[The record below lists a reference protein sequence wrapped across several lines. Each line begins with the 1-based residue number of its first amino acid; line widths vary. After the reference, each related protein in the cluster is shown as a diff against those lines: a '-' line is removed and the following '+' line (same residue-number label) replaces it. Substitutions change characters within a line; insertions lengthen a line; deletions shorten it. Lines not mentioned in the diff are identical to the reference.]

1 MTLYHTHLHLQLQL
15 RVDVP
20 QRDEAALPRPALVL
34 GAALRQ
40 LQGDPQPA
48 GDEVAGGEGGH
59 LVTSV
64 SGSITRGGCLDGGWW
79 VTCDEIS
86 WKGPNQVGRWVGV
99 ARWPHHV
106 TLWGAGH
113 VLLSAGAGYIVSVP
127 LHHTHY
133 KPGDTPTH
141 VIIMLVLLVVR

>member
-1 MTLYHTHLHLQLQL
+1 MLTWHSVTRLLSPAQLLSSVPPSASAREILSPQL
-15 RVDVP
+15 MRSLAVRV
-20 QRDEAALPRPALVL
+20 
-34 GAALRQ
+34 
-40 LQGDPQPA
+40 
-48 GDEVAGGEGGH
+48 
-59 LVTSV
+59 VTSV

-113 VLLSAGAGYIVSVP
+113 VLLSAGAGYIVSAP